1 MKSTEACAPYLG
13 IVVVQLAYAGSNI
26 LCKLA
31 LEQGL
36 SFLVFV
42 VYRHLIALLI
52 LAPLAYVLE
61 RFKHQP
67 AVVSDV
73 LDVASC
79 IC

>member
-1 MKSTEACAPYLG
+1 MNSTKACAPYLG

-61 RFKHQP
+61 RLKHRP
-67 AVVSDV
+67 TLASDV
-73 LDVASC
+73 LDVASS
-79 IC
+79 I